1 LQNKKKNPHQPHCFD
16 YNLGF
21 LFNNNYKSTKIF
33 VLQILYNC
41 KSICGVVNIGTPWSC
56 HGMKILKHA
65 KECNGM
71 KNLTQA
77 KECKG
82 MRTRITLG

>member
-1 LQNKKKNPHQPHCFD
+1 MKN
-16 YNLGF
+16 
-21 LFNNNYKSTKIF
+21 
-33 VLQILYNC
+33 
-41 KSICGVVNIGTPWSC
+41 
-56 HGMKILKHA
+56 LKHA

-77 KECKG
+77 KECNG